1 MMVFKERLNYYKE
14 LVEHYLTSYFGSEH
28 RPYAKLIDSM
38 NYSLNA
44 GGKRLRPA
52 LVLEFCRVCGG
63 DIHKAVPVAAG
74 VEMLHTYTLIHDDLP
89 SMDNDDMRR
98 GKPTNHKVFGEFTA
112 TLAGDALQAEAYASI
127 LRAEYPAETL
137 VKCVGALI
145 DVAGADGICGGQQLD
160 MEGEG
165 VPRTE
170 YELMEVHKRKTAALI
185 RGACIMGVACGGGSS
200 EQEQAAIDYAEALGL
215 AFQIR
220 DDMLDVISTEE
231 ELGKPIGSDDEQ
243 QKTTFM
249 TLFGAD
255 ECEERIHK
263 LTSDAKK
270 AVSCFEDNAFLKEL
284 AEMMSVRRN

>member
-1 MMVFKERLNYYKE
+1 MEFKERLELYKNM
-14 LVEHYLTSYFGSEH
+14 VEAYLSAYFGNRE
-28 RPYAKLIDSM
+28 RPYQKLIDSM
-38 NYSLNA
+38 EYSLMA

-63 DIHKAVPVAAG
+63 DIQKAVPVAAG

-89 SMDNDDMRR
+89 SMDNDDLRR

-127 LRAEYPAETL
+127 LSADYPPETL
-137 VKCVGALI
+137 IKCVSALI

-165 VPRTE
+165 HPRSE
-170 YELMEVHKRKTAALI
+170 RELMEVHKRKTAALI
-185 RGACIMGVACGGGSS
+185 RGACLMGAVCGGAAA

-220 DDMLDVISTEE
+220 DDMLDEISTAE
-231 ELGKPIGSDDEQ
+231 ELGKPIGSDNEQ
-243 QKTTFM
+243 GKTTFM
-249 TLFGAD
+249 TLFGL
-255 ECEERIHK
+255 EGCEQKISA
-263 LTSDAKK
+263 LTEKAKS
-270 AVSCFEDNAFLKEL
+270 VCEIFEDPSFLIAL
-284 AEMMSVRRN
+284 ADSMAVRRN

>member
-1 MMVFKERLNYYKE
+1 MNFKERLNCYKDMIE
-14 LVEHYLTSYFGSEH
+14 RYLMSYFGNEP
-28 RPYAKLIDSM
+28 RAYGKLIDSM

-63 DIHKAVPVAAG
+63 DIHKALPVAAG

-127 LRAEYPAETL
+127 LRADYSSEIL
-137 VKCVGALI
+137 VKCVRALI
-145 DVAGADGICGGQQLD
+145 EVAGADGICGGQQLD

-165 VPRTE
+165 TPRTE
-170 YELMEVHKRKTAALI
+170 HDLMEVHKRKTAALI
-185 RGACIMGVACGGGSS
+185 RGACIMGVACGGGS
-200 EQEQAAIDYAEALGL
+200 EAQEQAAIDYAEALGL

-243 QKTTFM
+243 GKTTFM
-249 TLFGAD
+249 TLFGAE
-255 ECEERIHK
+255 ECEFRIQK
-263 LTSDAKK
+263 LTNEAKQ
-270 AVSCFEDNAFLKEL
+270 AVACFADNGFLTEL
-284 AEMMSVRRN
+284 AESMAVRRN

>member
-1 MMVFKERLNYYKE
+1 MEFKERLHYYKDMIE
-14 LVEHYLTSYFGSEH
+14 GYLSAYFGDEPRAYS
-28 RPYAKLIDSM
+28 KLIDSM

-63 DIHKAVPVAAG
+63 DVQRALPVAAG

-127 LRAEYPAETL
+127 LRADFPADTL

-145 DVAGADGICGGQQLD
+145 QVAGADGICGGQQLD

-165 VPRTE
+165 TPQTE
-170 YELMEVHKRKTAALI
+170 QDLMEIHKRKTAALI
-185 RGACIMGVACGGGSS
+185 RGACIIGVACGNGSA
-200 EQEQAAIDYAEALGL
+200 EQERAAVNYAEALGL

-220 DDMLDVISTEE
+220 DDVLDVISTEE

-243 QKTTFM
+243 GKTTFM
-249 TLFGAD
+249 TLFGAE
-255 ECEERIHK
+255 ECEARIRR
-263 LTSDAKK
+263 LTHEAKQ
-270 AVSCFEDNAFLKEL
+270 AVMCFEQNEFLIEL
-284 AEMMSVRRN
+284 AESMAVRRN

>member
-1 MMVFKERLNYYKE
+1 MEFKERLNFYKE
-14 LVEHYLTSYFGSEH
+14 MIEGYLMSYFGDEP
-28 RPYAKLIDSM
+28 RAYDKLIDSM
-38 NYSLNA
+38 KYSLNA

-63 DIHKAVPVAAG
+63 DINKALPVAAG

-112 TLAGDALQAEAYASI
+112 TLAGDALQAEAYSSI
-127 LRAEYPAETL
+127 LSADYPAETL

-145 DVAGADGICGGQQLD
+145 EVAGADGICGGQQLD

-165 VPRTE
+165 TPRGE
-170 YELMEVHKRKTAALI
+170 QDLMEVHKRKTAALI
-185 RGACIMGVACGGGSS
+185 RGACIMGVACGGGTK
-200 EQEQAAIDYAEALGL
+200 EQERAAICYAEALGL

-231 ELGKPIGSDDEQ
+231 ELGKPIGSDNEQ
-243 QKTTFM
+243 GKTTFM
-249 TLFGAD
+249 TLFGAS
-255 ECEERIHK
+255 ECEARVLR
-263 LTSDAKK
+263 LTEEAKR
-270 AVSCFEDNAFLKEL
+270 AASCFADNQFLMEL
-284 AEMMSVRRN
+284 AESMAVRRN

>member
-1 MMVFKERLNYYKE
+1 MDFNNRMNEYKLQIENYLE
-14 LVEHYLTSYFGSEH
+14 SYFGDQP
-28 RPYAKLIDSM
+28 RAYGKLIDSM

-63 DIHKAVPVAAG
+63 DVNAAIPVAAG

-127 LRAEYPAETL
+127 LRAELPMDAL
-137 VKCVGALI
+137 LKCVKILI

-160 MEGEG
+160 MEGESKQQ
-165 VPRTE
+165 TE
-170 YELMEVHKRKTAALI
+170 HDLMEIHKRKTAALI
-185 RGACIMGVACGGGSS
+185 RGACVMGVACAGGTMQ
-200 EQEQAAIDYAEALGL
+200 QEQAAIDYAEALGL

-220 DDMLDVISTEE
+220 DDMLDVISTEV

-243 QKTTFM
+243 GKTTFM
-249 TLFGAD
+249 TLFGID
-255 ECEERIHK
+255 GCEARIQK
-263 LTSDAKK
+263 LTDDAKN
-270 AVSCFEDNAFLKEL
+270 AVSIFEDHSFLMEL
-284 AEMMSVRRN
+284 ADSMAIRRN